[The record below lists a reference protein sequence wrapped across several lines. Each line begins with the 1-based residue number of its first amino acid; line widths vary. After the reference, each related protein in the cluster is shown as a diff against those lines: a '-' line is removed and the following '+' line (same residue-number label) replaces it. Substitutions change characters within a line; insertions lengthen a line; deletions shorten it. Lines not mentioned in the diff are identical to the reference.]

1 MDNEDN
7 EDWEMAEE
15 GEQPAQTPRSTFVRA
30 QTQAA
35 TIQAIL
41 APFLQ
46 RQAANGA
53 STGAIDLRGITLED
67 LNRLLRASPELE
79 VEEEEQPAEEED
91 DEEEYYRAFRNTNH
105 AQYFQK
111 VTEPQEAGLRLLHSG
126 DFGRVANKV
135 KSRRSDLNVA
145 KQLRNRAS
153 QARPKFYKEDY
164 TSDLVPNCN
173 GTTVSEYDANVYTA
187 QYSADSSFFYTCS
200 QDFRLNI
207 FDTTVPP
214 VPREPGAR
222 RRDTAINMRTT
233 MKVMNSIQAH
243 PGRWTISD
251 ANLSPDNERMIY
263 SSIASTVYM
272 TSTTD
277 PAPTQIPIPFA
288 DPPGSSRSRNNL
300 GWGGFDSGGY
310 RIYSC
315 RFSADGN
322 EVIAGGNGQ
331 LFVYDLLA
339 NRRTVKIEAHKDD
352 VNSCCWADTSSGNV
366 LVSASD
372 DSFLKIWDRRS
383 LGVSQK
389 PSGVLMGHTEGIT
402 YVSAKGD
409 GRYVISNGK
418 DQKLRLWDLRK
429 MRSNQELEAV
439 ENHYYGTNYD
449 YRYPHYP
456 RPRFRAHPKDCSVMT
471 FHGHAVL
478 RTLIRC
484 HFSPA
489 ETTGGQYIYS
499 GSADGKVHI
508 WSLDGRVVQV
518 LDRAKTLPMTF
529 DPSGPEPG
537 STHGLESNV
546 CVRDVSWHSQEP
558 VLMSA
563 GWESGR
569 GGSRVARHEWKG
581 LSKMGGSLEDWV
593 AKSTQEAGGRRS
605 SRLQQLAARERRGTM
620 PGTFESDDSDDSERT
635 TMTNDLQ
642 TYGFP
647 TGYFIVRSIASNRL
661 LDVTMDSIEDGTD
674 VVLWPEKDTSIVET
688 RRNPEANNQVFFI
701 DTSGALC
708 SRSAGHAI
716 DVEDD
721 RLVLRH
727 RRPISLPFPNSYAH
741 PLPRFSYTAET
752 GEITVHFS
760 SDPSHP
766 APSAVASDAWK
777 KKTYILASIPLRKP
791 RTLIDDA
798 HAFISSAITSPLS
811 FFSGVTAPQA
821 TPEAVFSS
829 DIDLGEDEVLEEER
843 GEEAEVDDSP
853 EWGRSVRV
861 LGIIDKS
868 KEERGIVEKARNRRR
883 WQITPLRATNAR
895 TG

>member
-1 MDNEDN
+1 MDND
-7 EDWEMAEE
+7 DWEMADDE
-15 GEQPAQTPRSTFVRA
+15 EQPAQTPRPTFVRA
-30 QTQAA
+30 QSQAA
-35 TIQAIL
+35 AIQAIL
-41 APFLQ
+41 A
-46 RQAANGA
+46 RQ
-53 STGAIDLRGITLED
+53 GITLED
-67 LNRLLRASPELE
+67 LNRLLRATPELE
-79 VEEEEQPAEEED
+79 VEEEAAEEEED

-105 AQYFQK
+105 AQYFQA
-111 VTEPQEAGLRLLHSG
+111 VTEPQEAGARLLHGG
-126 DFGRVANKV
+126 DFGRVANKM
-135 KSRRSDLNVA
+135 KSRRSSLNIA
-145 KQLRNRAS
+145 KQLRSRAS
-153 QARPKFYKEDY
+153 QARPRFYKEDY
-164 TSDLVPNCN
+164 ASDLIPNCN

-207 FDTTVPP
+207 FDTTVPS
-214 VPREPGAR
+214 VPREPGVR
-222 RRDTAINMRTT
+222 RREPTVNLKTT
-233 MKVMNSIQAH
+233 MKVINSIQAH

-251 ANLSPDNERMIY
+251 ANLSPDNERMVY
-263 SSIASTVYM
+263 SSIASTAYM

-288 DPPGSSRSRNNL
+288 DPPGTRPRMSMTA
-300 GWGGFDSGGY
+300 WGFESAGY

-322 EVIAGGNGQ
+322 EIIAGGNGQ

-372 DSFLKIWDRRS
+372 DSFLKVWDRRS

-439 ENHYYGTNYD
+439 QDTDYGTNYD

-529 DPSGPEPG
+529 DPSAPEPG

-593 AKSTQEAGGRRS
+593 EKDAQERTRRS
-605 SRLQQLAARERRGTM
+605 ARLQHLSARGRRGTM
-620 PGTFESDDSDDSERT
+620 PGAFGSDGSDDSD
-635 TMTNDLQ
+635 
-642 TYGFP
+642 
-647 TGYFIVRSIASNRL
+647 
-661 LDVTMDSIEDGTD
+661 
-674 VVLWPEKDTSIVET
+674 
-688 RRNPEANNQVFFI
+688 
-701 DTSGALC
+701 
-708 SRSAGHAI
+708 
-716 DVEDD
+716 
-721 RLVLRH
+721 
-727 RRPISLPFPNSYAH
+727 
-741 PLPRFSYTAET
+741 
-752 GEITVHFS
+752 
-760 SDPSHP
+760 
-766 APSAVASDAWK
+766 
-777 KKTYILASIPLRKP
+777 
-791 RTLIDDA
+791 
-798 HAFISSAITSPLS
+798 
-811 FFSGVTAPQA
+811 
-821 TPEAVFSS
+821 
-829 DIDLGEDEVLEEER
+829 
-843 GEEAEVDDSP
+843 
-853 EWGRSVRV
+853 
-861 LGIIDKS
+861 
-868 KEERGIVEKARNRRR
+868 
-883 WQITPLRATNAR
+883 
-895 TG
+895 

>member
-1 MDNEDN
+1 MDND
-7 EDWEMAEE
+7 DWEMADDE
-15 GEQPAQTPRSTFVRA
+15 EQPAQTPRTTFVRA

-46 RQAANGA
+46 RQASQGGT
-53 STGAIDLRGITLED
+53 SVGGIDLRGITLED
-67 LNRLLRASPELE
+67 LNRLLRATPD
-79 VEEEEQPAEEED
+79 EEEEAAEEEED
-91 DEEEYYRAFRNTNH
+91 DDEDEYYRAFRNTNH
-105 AQYFQK
+105 SQYFQD
-111 VTEPQEAGLRLLHSG
+111 VTEPQDAGLRLLHSG
-126 DFGRVANKV
+126 DFGRIANKI
-135 KSRRSDLNVA
+135 KSRRSDLNIA
-145 KQLRNRAS
+145 KQLRSRAS
-153 QARPKFYKEDY
+153 QPRPRFYKEDY
-164 TSDLVPNCN
+164 SSDLVPNSI

-207 FDTTVPP
+207 FDTTVPA
-214 VPREPGAR
+214 VPREPGVR
-222 RRDTAINMRTT
+222 RRETTPHLKTT

-263 SSIASTVYM
+263 SSMASTVYM

-288 DPPGSSRSRNNL
+288 DPPGSRSRGNMG
-300 GWGGFDSGGY
+300 GWGFDTVGY

-322 EVIAGGNGQ
+322 EVIAGGSGQ

-372 DSFLKIWDRRS
+372 DSFLKVWDRRS

-429 MRSNQELEAV
+429 MRTNHELEAV
-439 ENHYYGTNYD
+439 EDNYYGTNYD

-471 FHGHAVL
+471 YHGHAVL

-529 DPSGPEPG
+529 DPSAPELG
-537 STHGLESNV
+537 STHGLDSHV

-593 AKSTQEAGGRRS
+593 EKNAQEEPRRSSRQEGPRRS
-605 SRLQQLAARERRGTM
+605 SRLEQLSARARRATM
-620 PGTFESDDSDDSERT
+620 PGTFESDDSDD
-635 TMTNDLQ
+635 
-642 TYGFP
+642 
-647 TGYFIVRSIASNRL
+647 
-661 LDVTMDSIEDGTD
+661 
-674 VVLWPEKDTSIVET
+674 
-688 RRNPEANNQVFFI
+688 
-701 DTSGALC
+701 
-708 SRSAGHAI
+708 
-716 DVEDD
+716 
-721 RLVLRH
+721 
-727 RRPISLPFPNSYAH
+727 
-741 PLPRFSYTAET
+741 
-752 GEITVHFS
+752 
-760 SDPSHP
+760 
-766 APSAVASDAWK
+766 
-777 KKTYILASIPLRKP
+777 
-791 RTLIDDA
+791 
-798 HAFISSAITSPLS
+798 
-811 FFSGVTAPQA
+811 
-821 TPEAVFSS
+821 
-829 DIDLGEDEVLEEER
+829 
-843 GEEAEVDDSP
+843 
-853 EWGRSVRV
+853 
-861 LGIIDKS
+861 
-868 KEERGIVEKARNRRR
+868 
-883 WQITPLRATNAR
+883 
-895 TG
+895 

>member
-1 MDNEDN
+1 MDND
-7 EDWEMAEE
+7 DWEMADEE
-15 GEQPAQTPRSTFVRA
+15 EQPAQAPRTTFVRA
-30 QTQAA
+30 TTQAA

-41 APFLQ
+41 APVP
-46 RQAANGA
+46 G
-53 STGAIDLRGITLED
+53 
-67 LNRLLRASPELE
+67 PEP
-79 VEEEEQPAEEED
+79 EEEEAEED
-91 DEEEYYRAFRNTNH
+91 DDDDGEDEYYRAFRHNNH
-105 AQYFQK
+105 SQYFPE
-111 VTEPQEAGLRLLHSG
+111 VTEPQEAGVKLLQGG
-126 DFGRVANKV
+126 DFGRVANKI
-135 KSRRSDLNVA
+135 KSRSSLNVA
-145 KQLRNRAS
+145 RQLRSRAS
-153 QARPKFYKEDY
+153 QRRPRFYKEDY
-164 TSDLVPNCN
+164 ASDLIPNCN

-214 VPREPGAR
+214 VPRKPGVRQEA
-222 RRDTAINMRTT
+222 APNLKST

-288 DPPGSSRSRNNL
+288 DPPGSRSRNVG
-300 GWGGFDSGGY
+300 GWGGYDGY

-315 RFSADGN
+315 RFSADGK
-322 EVIAGGNGQ
+322 EIIAGGNGQ

-339 NRRTVKIEAHKDD
+339 NRRTVKIEAHRDD
-352 VNSCCWADTSSGNV
+352 VNSCTWADTSSGNV

-372 DSFLKIWDRRS
+372 DSFLKVWDRRS

-439 ENHYYGTNYD
+439 QDVCYGTKYD
-449 YRYPHYP
+449 YRYPNYP
-456 RPRFRAHPKDCSVMT
+456 RPKFRAHPKDCSVMT
-471 FHGHAVL
+471 FHGHTVL

-484 HFSPA
+484 HFSPS

-499 GSADGKVHI
+499 GSADGRVHI

-529 DPSGPEPG
+529 DPSAAEDGPTQG
-537 STHGLESNV
+537 RESNV

-563 GWESGR
+563 GWENGR

-581 LSKMGGSLEDWV
+581 LSKMGGALEDWV
-593 AKSTQEAGGRRS
+593 EKKTQEGEGARRS
-605 SRLQQLAARERRGTM
+605 SRLHQLAARARRETM
-620 PGTFESDDSDDSERT
+620 PGSFEAES
-635 TMTNDLQ
+635 
-642 TYGFP
+642 
-647 TGYFIVRSIASNRL
+647 YFIVRAVASNRL
-661 LDVTMDSIEDGTD
+661 LDVTMDSIEDGTELA
-674 VVLWPEKDTSIVET
+674 LWPEKDTSIVES
-688 RRNPEANNQVFFI
+688 AISFQVFFI

-708 SRSAGHAI
+708 SRSSGHAI
-716 DVEDD
+716 DVEGDC
-721 RLVLRH
+721 LVLRH

-741 PLPRFSYTAET
+741 PLPKFSYSATT
-752 GEITVHFS
+752 GEISVHFA
-760 SDPSHP
+760 SDPTHP
-766 APSAVASDAWK
+766 AASAVPSDAWT
-777 KKTYILASIPLRKP
+777 KKTYILASVPLRKP
-791 RTLIDDA
+791 RTMLDDA
-798 HAFISSAITSPLS
+798 QQFISSAITLP
-811 FFSGVTAPQA
+811 FSLFSAAPAPQA

-861 LGIIDKS
+861 LGIVNKS
-868 KEERGIVEKARNRRR
+868 KEEREIVEKARNRRR
-883 WQITPLRATNAR
+883 WQITPLRQTNAR